1 MTNHYCRLSGRFYS
15 PALMRSK
22 LKKSHNFRRLPIS
35 AILYTDFLKFSENRD
50 KIISTRTHAFSV
62 LLNCERYYLL
72 QSFLMSKDW
81 KKSDDR
87 SGLSWPFQVT
97 YGKYFVKLKGFK
109 ILPWKLT
116 STGKSRSEMFWKQ
129 VLNPIRA
136 NFLFVLH
143 LHFIGLEKK
152 FSSSIFIWKE
162 DKIRA
167 SFHLRW
173 KENLAKHERVS
184 KYFENDCRYLLG
196 FLKTPFRYCSTF
208 F

>member
-87 SGLSWPFQVT
+87 SGLSWPLQVT

-116 STGKSRSEMFWKQ
+116 STGKSRSEMFWKAGTESYSCQ
-129 VLNPIRA
+129 
-136 NFLFVLH
+136 
-143 LHFIGLEKK
+143 
-152 FSSSIFIWKE
+152 FSFCPTLAFYRVRKEIFQ
-162 DKIRA
+162 
-167 SFHLRW
+167 F
-173 KENLAKHERVS
+173 
-184 KYFENDCRYLLG
+184 YFYMKGR
-196 FLKTPFRYCSTF
+196 
-208 F
+208 